1 MIPDKHQR
9 FCYDID
15 MEANIII
22 LLASVVII
30 AAIIISWNSNGRNRK
45 SSKDTDVKKFTYK
58 YRRKEQLMTDFEAAF
73 FRRLEKVAGDRYYIF
88 PQIHL
93 SSILDHKIKGQDWRA
108 ALSTI
113 QRKSVDYVLCSKDD
127 LRITYAIELDDSTHD
142 RDDRIDRD
150 RTVERILADS
160 GIVLVR
166 FRNTNNIS
174 DEDIKNQFIKAVNS
188 Q

>member
-1 MIPDKHQR
+1 M
-9 FCYDID
+9 
-15 MEANIII
+15 I

-30 AAIIISWNSNGRNRK
+30 AGVIVSWSISGKGRKQDKN
-45 SSKDTDVKKFTYK
+45 VNVEKFAYK
-58 YRRKEQLMTDFEAAF
+58 YRRKEQLMTNFEAKF
-73 FRRLEKVAGDRYYIF
+73 FRRLQSVAGDRYYVF
-88 PQIHL
+88 PQVHL

-127 LRITYAIELDDSTHD
+127 LRITYAIELDDSSHD
-142 RDDRIDRD
+142 LDDRVERD
-150 RTVERILADS
+150 RTVEQILADS

-166 FRNTNNIS
+166 FRNSSEMS
-174 DEDIKNQFIKAVNS
+174 DEEIKNQFIKAVNS